1 MEVLAVS
8 LWPGRVRK
16 YDERVWGSRGGG
28 EGVKDFYDDGV
39 PGEVLSITDES
50 MGVRGGGDI
59 IIRLRSMVSS
69 N

>member
-16 YDERVWGSRGGG
+16 YDERAWGSRGGG
-28 EGVKDFYDDGV
+28 GVKDFYDEGV

-50 MGVRGGGDI
+50 MGVRVGGDI
-59 IIRLRSMVSS
+59 IIRLCSVFVGE
-69 N
+69 